1 MLSKCKHKVFTLFI
15 AMFLVLSIFTVR
27 PNANTIDSNSITV
40 KTKFLGELSGKNR
53 FIFSVDVEKNIN
65 GVIKEFFIEID
76 NKIVPVSTYQISE
89 NKYIIIVNPN
99 TKSYNIN
106 NVKLGVNVIVNRS
119 QESIKGIASLTA
131 KNEKFRAAKVV
142 GDPRLLYYNQN
153 QIVLAVE
160 IDDPWD
166 MLKSVQ
172 AMLVYPE
179 LRSNFNTTFE
189 VKYILVSGELK
200 QYAYIYLEGFPSNN
214 PLKITLNLL
223 FQKSLNDG
231 SINKVTKIFLHNFQK
246 KNIVENL
253 VQNIYTTLLGRKPSS
268 AELKN
273 NTQELIDKTL
283 SVSTLIIKII
293 HSNEF
298 QNKQISDQDFV
309 TKVYKVILDRD
320 PDDDGKNYWVGEVK
334 KTSRDAVLKQML
346 TCDEYLRLMQEIG
359 LKV

>member
-76 NKIVPVSTYQISE
+76 NKIVPISTYQISE
-89 NKYIIIVNPN
+89 NKYIIIVNQN

-189 VKYILVSGELK
+189 VKYILV
-200 QYAYIYLEGFPSNN
+200 YLEGFPSNN

-253 VQNIYTTLLGRKPSS
+253 IQNIYTTLLGRKPSS

-309 TKVYKVILDRD
+309 TRVYKVILDRD